1 VKVYVFPVNAL
12 DEALARSPTTI
23 AAAKVMARNFIALAA
38 S

>member
-12 DEALARSPTTI
+12 DEALARSPATT
-23 AAAKVMARNFIALAA
+23 AAARLMARKLIPLAA